1 MLYSNQQLLSKYNME
16 VPKNWDELIETSKY
30 IIKKEKELNNTNNND
45 LIIYNGLIN
54 GIYI

>member
-1 MLYSNQQLLSKYNME
+1 ME